1 MKVTKTAQLETQ
13 FGVAGASQLQ
23 VVGGPICIGIM
34 VVLITS

>member
-1 MKVTKTAQLETQ
+1 MKLNNTAELNSQ

-34 VVLITS
+34 VVLIK